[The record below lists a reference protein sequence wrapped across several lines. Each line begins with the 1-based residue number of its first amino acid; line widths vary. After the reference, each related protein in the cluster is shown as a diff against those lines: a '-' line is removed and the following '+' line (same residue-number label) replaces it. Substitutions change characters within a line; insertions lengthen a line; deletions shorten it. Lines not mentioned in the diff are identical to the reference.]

1 MLEQLHNNAVALLLF
16 ILGSKIVISTEVSR
30 QDNMLSQGTVLQTIV
45 SESVTEIFYIKKIIT
60 IIDNANI
67 MMIIYKQF

>member
-16 ILGSKIVISTEVSR
+16 ILGSKIVISTEVTR
-30 QDNMLSQGTVLQTIV
+30 QDNMLSQGTVLQT
-45 SESVTEIFYIKKIIT
+45 SSDSVTEILYIKKIIT